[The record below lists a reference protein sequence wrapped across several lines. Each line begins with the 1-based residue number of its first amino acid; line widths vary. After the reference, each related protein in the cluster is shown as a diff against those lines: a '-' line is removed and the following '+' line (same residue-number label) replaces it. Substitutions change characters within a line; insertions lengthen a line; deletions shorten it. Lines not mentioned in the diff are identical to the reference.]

1 MLNQSINSSTLTAAV
16 NSILEEMPVTE
27 DPKEMEEEA
36 SVDKGDLEAVVLG
49 VDPKEIMDNDSGREG
64 HN

>member
-1 MLNQSINSSTLTAAV
+1 
-16 NSILEEMPVTE
+16 MPVTE
-27 DPKEMEEEA
+27 DPKEMEEAA
-36 SVDKGDLEAVVLG
+36 SVDKGDLEAAYAMLG